1 MKRNEEV
8 VWGALNFER
17 FPGVVQDCKVHH
29 DLVTHW
35 EPVEGQDG
43 AGKLDLNGNLLVVE
57 EYWMQARCLS

>member
-8 VWGALNFER
+8 VWRALNFER
-17 FPGVVQDCKVHH
+17 LAGVVQDCKVHH

-35 EPVEGQDG
+35 ERVEGQDG

-57 EYWMQARCLS
+57 EY